1 VVAKRY
7 ADWLNVD
14 PKRVGLIHN
23 GVRVQSTTGDA
34 ASVALAEKFG
44 VFEGHSDF
52 VVGTVMR
59 FDRNKRPLLWVEVAL
74 AILNR
79 QPAARFVLI
88 GEGPLF
94 DSARELVSRS
104 GREGSFLFTGRTDCV
119 GFWLKRMS
127 VFLLLSLHESLPNG
141 LIEAQLAGLPVVS
154 TPAGGAAETFIDG
167 ETGTLLDDSEQVDVT
182 EVADAVF
189 RWRLDP
195 DTANSVARL
204 AAETARTR
212 FSIGAMAE
220 ATVVAYT
227 D

>member
-1 VVAKRY
+1 
-7 ADWLNVD
+7 
-14 PKRVGLIHN
+14 
-23 GVRVQSTTGDA
+23 
-34 ASVALAEKFG
+34 
-44 VFEGHSDF
+44 
-52 VVGTVMR
+52 
-59 FDRNKRPLLWVEVAL
+59 
-74 AILNR
+74 
-79 QPAARFVLI
+79 
-88 GEGPLF
+88 
-94 DSARELVSRS
+94 
-104 GREGSFLFTGRTDCV
+104 
-119 GFWLKRMS
+119 MS